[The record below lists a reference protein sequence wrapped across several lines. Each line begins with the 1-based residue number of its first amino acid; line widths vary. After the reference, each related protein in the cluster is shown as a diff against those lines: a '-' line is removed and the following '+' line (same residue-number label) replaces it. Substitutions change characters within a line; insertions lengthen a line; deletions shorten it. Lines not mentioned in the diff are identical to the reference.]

1 LAVDKRWLTIAEMAE
16 RSNFSKSFYYTNRSL
31 ARNGRKAAALPPM
44 VGVGR
49 NVRCR
54 ESLFEAWI
62 EGTYKEEPQD
72 GLREHG
78 RKQYE

>member
-1 LAVDKRWLTIAEMAE
+1 MAEKWLTIAEMAE
-16 RSNFSKSFYYTNRSL
+16 RSNFSKSFFYTNRSL
-31 ARNGRKAAALPPM
+31 ARNGRKAAALPQM

-62 EGTYKEEPQD
+62 EGTSEEEQ
-72 GLREHG
+72 
-78 RKQYE
+78 Q